1 MSARAWLFGPDA
13 VLDKISEWHLS
24 CYVPRLVTDT
34 RSANRALYVSVTHGR
49 HSLRR
54 LSKDELDR
62 QREGSMRELLFSL
75 PSFDK
80 ADKGT
85 FLRGLQM

>member
-13 VLDKISEWHLS
+13 ALDKISEWHLS

-34 RSANRALYVSVTHGR
+34 RSANRALHVSVTHGR